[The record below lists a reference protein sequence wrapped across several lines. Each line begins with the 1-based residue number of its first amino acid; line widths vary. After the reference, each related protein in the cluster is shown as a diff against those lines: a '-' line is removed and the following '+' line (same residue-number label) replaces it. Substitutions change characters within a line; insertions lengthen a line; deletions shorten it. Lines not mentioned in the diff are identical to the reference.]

1 MLVISTL
8 VWLGRRNL
16 SSVIPWPL
24 VSLLAVGI
32 VFACC
37 VPLTALL
44 ARTPL
49 TGRRRVPWHESG
61 SRRPPEPGQ
70 PGTGIGVVTL
80 ARDGAGRWRPGNVSI
95 QL

>member
-8 VWLGRRNL
+8 VWLGWRNL
-16 SSVIPWPL
+16 NSVIPWPL

-49 TGRRRVPWHESG
+49 AAPLTGRRRVPWRESG
-61 SRRPPEPGQ
+61 SRRPPEP
-70 PGTGIGVVTL
+70 L
-80 ARDGAGRWRPGNVSI
+80 AVPARRLMVLPLWHHPAVRST
-95 QL
+95 